1 MFYRMVES
9 NVHSISAVTLAV
21 TDMARS
27 VDFYG
32 GDVGLEMLYGGSSAS
47 FTSFKVGKGYL
58 NLVLDSEGARI
69 WWGRLIF
76 HVEDVDALHLRLVQA
91 GLTPSTEPADASWGE
106 RYFHINDP
114 DSHELSFAKP
124 L

>member
-1 MFYRMVES
+1 MVES
-9 NVHSISAVTLAV
+9 NVRCISTITLAV
-21 TDMARS
+21 ADMARS

-32 GDVGLEMLYGGSSAS
+32 DKVGLEMLYGGGSAS
-47 FTSFKVGKGYL
+47 FTSFKVGEGYL
-58 NLVLDSEGARI
+58 NLVLDSEGTRT

-76 HVEDVDALHLRLVQA
+76 HVEDVNALHLRLVQA
-91 GLTPSTEPADASWGE
+91 GLTPSTEPTDASWGE

-114 DSHELSFAKP
+114 DAHELSFAKP